1 MSLIFWASFIFADLG
16 LKWKMPRPSNT
27 YSGLLSDLQTGKML
41 SSDFF
46 NKIILFIDIA
56 IVLQRQLQDS
66 KWGLWPGYE
75 LN

>member
-1 MSLIFWASFIFADLG
+1 MSRIFRASFIFADLG
-16 LKWKMPRPSNT
+16 LKWKMPWPSNT
-27 YSGLLSDLQTGKML
+27 YSGLLSDLQTGKKL
-41 SSDFF
+41 SSNSF
-46 NKIILFIDIA
+46 NKVISFIDIA